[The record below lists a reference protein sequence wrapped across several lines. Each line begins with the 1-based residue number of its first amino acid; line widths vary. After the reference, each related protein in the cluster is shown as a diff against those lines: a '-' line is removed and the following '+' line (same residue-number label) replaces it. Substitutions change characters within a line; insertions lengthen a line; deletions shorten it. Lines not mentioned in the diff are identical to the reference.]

1 VFHWVGMIN
10 DDRLVELFEKHLA
23 DSALAPVT
31 IVNYLADLRAFL
43 RWGETAKGTDCSPFC
58 LNAQDIGAYC
68 AYLLQTK
75 GHAGA
80 TVNRRLQ
87 ALRKF
92 YDLAVQQGWIA
103 ANPADPVPLL
113 SDVRP
118 QRDQHRSAT
127 DVEQLLMAVQH
138 HQQEWPPRDRAVVQA
153 MIGAGLKLGE
163 LIRLGTADVHL
174 DGDQPHLVV
183 CGSSNEQAG
192 RIVPLAGAVCEAM
205 QAYLPTR
212 KAAPGVNRFFVN
224 QDGRPLSTRTIQ
236 RLLHTCAGAAGLDS
250 LTAQDLR
257 YIYARTAYDQ
267 CGDIRE
273 IARLL
278 GHRHLATTIRYL
290 RPQPGDS
297 PLF

>member
-1 VFHWVGMIN
+1 MGMIN
-10 DDRLVELFEKHLA
+10 DDRFVDTFERHLA

-43 RWGETAKGTDCSPFC
+43 RWGVAAKGADCSPFC
-58 LNAQDIGAYC
+58 LDSQDIGAYC
-68 AYLLQTK
+68 AYLLHTK

-92 YDLAVQQGWIA
+92 YDLAIQEGWTA
-103 ANPADPVPLL
+103 ANPAESVPLL
-113 SDVRP
+113 SDVSP
-118 QRDQHRSAT
+118 QRNQNRSAT
-127 DVEQLLMAVQH
+127 DVERLLAAVQS
-138 HQQEWPPRDRAVVQA
+138 HQQEWSPRDRAVVQA

-163 LIRLGTADVHL
+163 LIRLKEADVTL

-183 CGSSNEQAG
+183 RSNQDGQPG
-192 RIVPLAGAVCEAM
+192 RIVPLQDAVCDAM
-205 QAYLPTR
+205 RDYLPTR
-212 KAAPGVNRFFVN
+212 KAAPGVDRFFVN

-236 RLLHTCAGAAGLDS
+236 RLLRTCAGAAGLDS

-257 YIYARTAYDQ
+257 YVYARTAYDQ
-267 CGDIRE
+267 SGDVKE

-290 RPQPGDS
+290 RPNSVDS
-297 PLF
+297 PSL

>member
-1 VFHWVGMIN
+1 VLDWVRMIN
-10 DDRLVELFEKHLA
+10 DDRLVQLFEEHLA

-43 RWGETAKGTDCSPFC
+43 RWGESAKGADCSPFC

-68 AYLLQTK
+68 AFLLQTR

-113 SDVRP
+113 SDVSP
-118 QRDQHRSAT
+118 QRNQNRSAT
-127 DVEQLLMAVQH
+127 DVERLLTAVQRH
-138 HQQEWPPRDRAVVQA
+138 EQEWPPRDRAVVQA

-163 LIRLGTADVHL
+163 LIRLKKADVRL
-174 DGDQPHLVV
+174 DSDQPHLVV
-183 CGSSNEQAG
+183 CSNQHGQPE
-192 RIVPLAGAVCEAM
+192 RIVPLQGAVCDAM
-205 QAYLPTR
+205 RAYLPTR
-212 KAAPGVNRFFVN
+212 KAAPGVDRFFVN

-236 RLLHTCAGAAGLDS
+236 RLLRTCAGAAGLGG

-257 YIYARTAYDQ
+257 YIYARTAFDQ
-267 CGDIRE
+267 CGDVKE

-290 RPQPGDS
+290 RPISVDLP
-297 PLF
+297 

>member
-1 VFHWVGMIN
+1 MIN
-10 DDRLVELFEKHLA
+10 DDRLVGLFEEHLVKA
-23 DSALAPVT
+23 ALAPVT

-43 RWGETAKGTDCSPFC
+43 RWGETAKGADCSPFC

-92 YDLAVQQGWIA
+92 YNLAVQQGWIA

-113 SDVRP
+113 SDVSPLRN
-118 QRDQHRSAT
+118 QHRSAT
-127 DVEQLLMAVQH
+127 DVGQLLAAVQH
-138 HQQEWPPRDRAVVQA
+138 HQQEWPPRDRAVVQT

-163 LIRLGTADVHL
+163 LIRLKEADVHL
-174 DGDQPHLVV
+174 NDDRPHLVV
-183 CGSSNEQAG
+183 YGSPYGQSG
-192 RIVPLAGAVCEAM
+192 RLVPLEGAVRDAM
-205 QAYLPTR
+205 QAYLPSR
-212 KAAPGVNRFFVN
+212 KASPGVDRFFVN
-224 QDGRPLSTRTIQ
+224 QDGRPLTTRTIQ
-236 RLLHTCAGAAGLDS
+236 RLLHTCARAAGLDR

-267 CGDIRE
+267 CGDVKE

-297 PLF
+297 PSF

>member
-1 VFHWVGMIN
+1 MIN
-10 DDRLVELFEKHLA
+10 DDRLVQLFEEHLA

-43 RWGETAKGTDCSPFC
+43 RWGESAKGADCSPFC

-68 AYLLQTK
+68 AFLLQTR

-113 SDVRP
+113 SDVSP
-118 QRDQHRSAT
+118 QRNQNRSAT
-127 DVEQLLMAVQH
+127 DVERLLTAVQRH
-138 HQQEWPPRDRAVVQA
+138 EQEWPPRDRAVVQA

-163 LIRLGTADVHL
+163 LIRLKKADVRL
-174 DGDQPHLVV
+174 DSDQPHLVV
-183 CGSSNEQAG
+183 CSNQHGQPG
-192 RIVPLAGAVCEAM
+192 RTVPLQGAVCDAM
-205 QAYLPTR
+205 RAYLPTR
-212 KAAPGVNRFFVN
+212 KAAPGVDRFFVN

-236 RLLHTCAGAAGLDS
+236 RLLRTCAGAAGLGG

-257 YIYARTAYDQ
+257 YIYARTAFDQ
-267 CGDIRE
+267 CGDVKE

-290 RPQPGDS
+290 RPISVDLP
-297 PLF
+297 

>member
-1 VFHWVGMIN
+1 MKN
-10 DDRLVELFEKHLA
+10 DDRLVELFEEHLA
-23 DSALAPVT
+23 HSALAPVT

-43 RWGETAKGTDCSPFC
+43 RWGKTAKGADCSPFC
-58 LNAQDIGAYC
+58 LNVQDVGSYC
-68 AYLLQTK
+68 DYMQTK

-92 YDLAVQQGWIA
+92 YDLAVQQGWID

-113 SDVRP
+113 SDVSS
-118 QRDQHRSAT
+118 QRNQNRNT
-127 DVEQLLMAVQH
+127 TKVERLLAAVQCH
-138 HQQEWPPRDRAVVQA
+138 EQEWPPRDRAVVQA

-163 LIRLGTADVHL
+163 LIQLREADVHL
-174 DGDQPHLVV
+174 DGDQPHLVA
-183 CGSSNEQAG
+183 GSNSDRQSG
-192 RIVPLAGAVCEAM
+192 RTVPLADAVRDAM

-212 KAAPGVNRFFVN
+212 KAAPGVDRFFVN

-236 RLLHTCAGAAGLDS
+236 RLLHTCARAAGLDS

-257 YIYARTAYDQ
+257 YVYAKTAYDQ
-267 CGDIRE
+267 CGDVKE

-290 RPQPGDS
+290 RPNSVDLQ
-297 PLF
+297 

>member
-1 VFHWVGMIN
+1 VFYMVGMIN
-10 DDRLVELFEKHLA
+10 DDKLEKLFEEHLA
-23 DSALAPVT
+23 NCALAPVT

-43 RWGETAKGTDCSPFC
+43 RWGEMAKGADCSPFC
-58 LNAQDIGAYC
+58 LDTQDVGAYC
-68 AYLLQTK
+68 AYLQTK

-92 YDLAVQQGWIA
+92 YDLAVQQGWMA

-113 SDVRP
+113 SDVSP
-118 QRDQHRSAT
+118 QRNQHRSAT
-127 DVEQLLMAVQH
+127 DVEQLLTAMQR
-138 HQQEWPPRDRAVVQA
+138 HQQEWPPRDRAVVLA

-163 LIRLGTADVHL
+163 LIRLKAADVHL
-174 DGDQPHLVV
+174 DVDPPHLVV
-183 CGSSNEQAG
+183 PGSSNRQPG
-192 RIVPLAGAVCEAM
+192 RIVPLEGAVCDAM
-205 QAYLPTR
+205 RAYLPTR
-212 KAAPGVNRFFVN
+212 KVAPGMDRFFVN

-257 YIYARTAYDQ
+257 YIYARMAYDQ
-267 CGDIRE
+267 CGDVKE

-290 RPQPGDS
+290 RPNSVDLP
-297 PLF
+297 

>member
-1 VFHWVGMIN
+1 MFNWVGMIN

-43 RWGETAKGTDCSPFC
+43 RWGKMAKGADCSPFC
-58 LNAQDIGAYC
+58 LNVQDIGAYC
-68 AYLLQTK
+68 AYLSQTK

-113 SDVRP
+113 SDVSP
-118 QRDQHRSAT
+118 QRNQNRSTT
-127 DVEQLLMAVQH
+127 DVERLLTAVQR
-138 HQQEWPPRDRAVVQA
+138 HQQEWPLRDRAVVQA

-163 LIRLGTADVHL
+163 LIRLKEADVHL
-174 DGDQPHLVV
+174 GDDQPHLAVR
-183 CGSSNEQAG
+183 SNQNGQPG
-192 RIVPLAGAVCEAM
+192 RVVPLQGAVYDAM
-205 QAYLPTR
+205 RAYLPTR
-212 KAAPGVNRFFVN
+212 KAAPGVDRFFVN
-224 QDGRPLSTRTIQ
+224 QDGRPLSTRMIQ
-236 RLLHTCAGAAGLDS
+236 RLLRTCAGAAGLDS

-257 YIYARTAYDQ
+257 YVYARTTYDQ
-267 CGDIRE
+267 CSDVRE

-290 RPQPGDS
+290 RPNSVDLP
-297 PLF
+297 

>member
-1 VFHWVGMIN
+1 MTN
-10 DDRLVELFEKHLA
+10 DDRLLKLFEEHLA

-43 RWGETAKGTDCSPFC
+43 RWGEMAKGADCSPFC
-58 LNAQDIGAYC
+58 LNAKDIGAYC

-75 GHAGA
+75 GHAEA

-92 YDLAVQQGWIA
+92 YNLAVQQGWMD

-113 SDVRP
+113 SNVSP
-118 QRDQHRSAT
+118 QRNQNRSAT
-127 DVEQLLMAVQH
+127 DVERLLTALQR

-153 MIGAGLKLGE
+153 MMGAGLKLGE
-163 LIRLGTADVHL
+163 LIRLKEADVHL
-174 DGDQPHLVV
+174 DDDQPHLVA
-183 CGSSNEQAG
+183 GSNPGGEPG
-192 RIVPLAGAVCEAM
+192 RIVPLEGPVCDALR
-205 QAYLPTR
+205 AYLPTR
-212 KAAPGVNRFFVN
+212 RAAPGVDRFFVN

-236 RLLHTCAGAAGLDS
+236 RLLRTCANAAGLDS

-257 YIYARTAYDQ
+257 YVYARTAYDQ
-267 CGDIRE
+267 CGDVKE

-290 RPQPGDS
+290 RPNSVDLPQ
-297 PLF
+297 F

>member
-1 VFHWVGMIN
+1 MIN
-10 DDRLVELFEKHLA
+10 DDRLVQLFEEHLA

-43 RWGETAKGTDCSPFC
+43 RWGESAKGADCSPFC

-68 AYLLQTK
+68 AFLLQTR

-113 SDVRP
+113 SDVSP
-118 QRDQHRSAT
+118 QRNQNRSAT
-127 DVEQLLMAVQH
+127 DVERLLTAVQRH
-138 HQQEWPPRDRAVVQA
+138 EQEWPPRDRAVVQA

-163 LIRLGTADVHL
+163 LIRLKKADARL
-174 DGDQPHLVV
+174 DSDQPHLVV
-183 CGSSNEQAG
+183 CSNQHGQPE
-192 RIVPLAGAVCEAM
+192 RIVPLQGAVCDAM
-205 QAYLPTR
+205 RAYLPTR
-212 KAAPGVNRFFVN
+212 KAAPGVDRFFVN

-236 RLLHTCAGAAGLDS
+236 RLLRTCAGAAGLGG

-257 YIYARTAYDQ
+257 YIYARTAFDQ
-267 CGDIRE
+267 CGDVKE

-290 RPQPGDS
+290 RPISVDLP
-297 PLF
+297 

>member
-1 VFHWVGMIN
+1 VFDWVKMIN
-10 DDRLVELFEKHLA
+10 DDRLVELFEEHLA

-43 RWGETAKGTDCSPFC
+43 RWGETAKGADCSPFC

-92 YDLAVQQGWIA
+92 YDLAVGQGWIA

-113 SDVRP
+113 SDVSP
-118 QRDQHRSAT
+118 QRNQNRSAA
-127 DVEQLLMAVQH
+127 DVERLLTAVED

-163 LIRLGTADVHL
+163 LIRLKEADVHL
-174 DGDQPHLVV
+174 EGDQPHLVV
-183 CGSSNEQAG
+183 YGNQNGQPE
-192 RIVPLAGAVCEAM
+192 RIVPLQGAACDAM
-205 QAYLPTR
+205 RTYLPTR
-212 KAAPGVNRFFVN
+212 KAAPGVDRFFVN

-236 RLLHTCAGAAGLDS
+236 RLLRTCAGAAGLGG

-257 YIYARTAYDQ
+257 YIYARTAFDQ
-267 CGDIRE
+267 CGDVKE

-290 RPQPGDS
+290 RPISVDLP
-297 PLF
+297 

>member
-1 VFHWVGMIN
+1 MLDWVRMIN
-10 DDRLVELFEKHLA
+10 DDRLVQLFEEHLA

-43 RWGETAKGTDCSPFC
+43 RWGESAKGADCSPFC

-68 AYLLQTK
+68 AFLLQTR

-113 SDVRP
+113 SDVSP
-118 QRDQHRSAT
+118 QRNQNRSAT
-127 DVEQLLMAVQH
+127 DVERLLTAVQRH
-138 HQQEWPPRDRAVVQA
+138 EQEWPPRDRAVVQA

-163 LIRLGTADVHL
+163 LIRLKKADVRL
-174 DGDQPHLVV
+174 DSDQPHLVV
-183 CGSSNEQAG
+183 CSNQHGQPE
-192 RIVPLAGAVCEAM
+192 RIVPLQGAVCDAM
-205 QAYLPTR
+205 RAYLPTR
-212 KAAPGVNRFFVN
+212 KAAPGVDRFFVN

-236 RLLHTCAGAAGLDS
+236 RLLRTCAGAAGLGG

-257 YIYARTAYDQ
+257 YIYARTAFDQ
-267 CGDIRE
+267 CGDVKE

-290 RPQPGDS
+290 RPISVDLP
-297 PLF
+297 

>member
-1 VFHWVGMIN
+1 MIN
-10 DDRLVELFEKHLA
+10 DDRLVELFEEHLA

-31 IVNYLADLRAFL
+31 IINYLADLRAFL
-43 RWGETAKGTDCSPFC
+43 RWGETAKGADFSPFH
-58 LNAQDIGAYC
+58 LDAQDIGAYC
-68 AYLLQTK
+68 AYLLQAK

-118 QRDQHRSAT
+118 QRNQHRSAA
-127 DVEQLLMAVQH
+127 DVERLLTAVQR

-163 LIRLGTADVHL
+163 LIRLKAADVHL
-174 DGDQPHLVV
+174 DDDQPHLVV
-183 CGSSNEQAG
+183 CSNPDG
-192 RIVPLAGAVCEAM
+192 PRRIVPLKSAVCDAVR
-205 QAYLPTR
+205 AYLPTR
-212 KAAPGVNRFFVN
+212 KAALGVDRFFVN
-224 QDGRPLSTRTIQ
+224 QEGRPLSTRTIQ
-236 RLLHTCAGAAGLDS
+236 RLLHTCAAAAGLDS

-257 YIYARTAYDQ
+257 YIYAKTTYDQ
-267 CGDIRE
+267 CDDVKE

-290 RPQPGDS
+290 RPNPWDS
-297 PLF
+297 PSF

>member
-1 VFHWVGMIN
+1 MKN
-10 DDRLVELFEKHLA
+10 DDRLVQLFEEHLKN
-23 DSALAPVT
+23 SALAPVT
-31 IVNYLADLRAFL
+31 IINYMADLRAFL
-43 RWGETAKGTDCSPFC
+43 RWGKTVKGADCSPFC
-58 LNAQDIGAYC
+58 LNADDIGSYC
-68 AYLLQTK
+68 GYLQTK

-92 YDLAVQQGWIA
+92 YDLAVQQGWVA

-113 SDVRP
+113 SDVSS
-118 QRDQHRSAT
+118 QRNQNRNAT
-127 DVEQLLMAVQH
+127 DVERLLTAVEC

-163 LIRLGTADVHL
+163 LIQLKEADVHL
-174 DGDQPHLVV
+174 EGELPHLVV
-183 CGSSNEQAG
+183 GSNSNGEPG
-192 RIVPLAGAVCEAM
+192 RIVPLEGAVRDAM

-212 KAAPGVNRFFVN
+212 KAAPGVDRFFVN

-236 RLLHTCAGAAGLDS
+236 RLLHTCAGAAGLGS

-257 YIYARTAYDQ
+257 YVYAKTTYDQ
-267 CGDIRE
+267 CGDVKE

-290 RPQPGDS
+290 RPNSVDS
-297 PLF
+297 Q